1 MDVLEYLLDG
11 LEAALELERDLGVR
25 TIEVDRGL
33 LTPPAPVAPVAS
45 AAPVSGGQIGGMRL
59 AAPVVPLGMASAA
72 EVREKPARREGRG
85 GAAEYDFIFLHDR
98 PLSAGGVE
106 MMAKIVTALGR
117 TADTAPVV
125 IVPPIPRSKVAVALG
140 VGALRKFFPGLRGSP
155 GQWLKAS
162 DGRDV
167 LVSNSPD
174 EILRYGTVTPAV
186 MKIKREM
193 WRNLKVVLQRIAQ

>member
-25 TIEVDRGL
+25 TLEVDRSL
-33 LTPPAPVAPVAS
+33 LTPPATVAPTSHGQVGGTRLAAS
-45 AAPVSGGQIGGMRL
+45 AAPVGR
-59 AAPVVPLGMASAA
+59 APAT
-72 EVREKPARREGRG
+72 EVRENQVRRDGRD

-140 VGALRKFFPGLRGSP
+140 AVALRKFFPGLRGSP

-167 LVSNSPD
+167 LVSNSPE

-186 MKIKREM
+186 MKIKKEM
-193 WRNLKVVLQRIAQ
+193 WRNLKAVLQRVAQ